1 VFSFFLI
8 QPNGVET
15 NLGMGTLS
23 EYEQGLVAAAIPEL
37 HKSIKK
43 GEEFVHKN

>member
-1 VFSFFLI
+1 M
-8 QPNGVET
+8 ET